1 MFNISDLGRR
11 NTVNLG
17 AFGHICTLPLQWY
30 KIRFYGPYQ
39 TEKPS
44 ESARPASNGENVP
57 TYSARKKIW
66 HGKNSGTSPP
76 LRMRW
81 PYISQNARRIQ
92 VNAVSEV
99 QSDVGTHQ
107 GAEDEIWETAG
118 VAPSV

>member
-1 MFNISDLGRR
+1 MRYVRFLINVNKR
-11 NTVNLG
+11 NTLSLPFLFFPCVFLLDHGDKG
-17 AFGHICTLPLQWY
+17 AALRKCSTCI
-30 KIRFYGPYQ
+30 
-39 TEKPS
+39 ED
-44 ESARPASNGENVP
+44 GENVT

-66 HGKNSGTSPP
+66 HGKNTGTSPP